1 MGGDSG
7 FLCGAGC
14 VGAEFVPVVTIVADE
29 VGDFAEGLVGYDGYG
44 VWRGAW
50 SWENGNILAV
60 GGCGWG
66 GKEGGFCC
74 ALRSRPS
81 PLIPILVPILWWG

>member
-14 VGAEFVPVVTIVADE
+14 VGAEFVPVVTVVADE
-29 VGDFAEGLVGYDGYG
+29 VGAFAEGFVGYDGYG
-44 VWRGAW
+44 MWRG
-50 SWENGNILAV
+50 WEDGNILAV
-60 GGCGWG
+60 GGCSWG

-74 ALRSRPS
+74 ALRFCPS
-81 PLIPILVPILWWG
+81 PLIPISVPILWWG

>member
-29 VGDFAEGLVGYDGYG
+29 VGDYVEGFVGYDGYG

-50 SWENGNILAV
+50 SWESGNILAV
-60 GGCGWG
+60 GGCG
-66 GKEGGFCC
+66 
-74 ALRSRPS
+74 
-81 PLIPILVPILWWG
+81 